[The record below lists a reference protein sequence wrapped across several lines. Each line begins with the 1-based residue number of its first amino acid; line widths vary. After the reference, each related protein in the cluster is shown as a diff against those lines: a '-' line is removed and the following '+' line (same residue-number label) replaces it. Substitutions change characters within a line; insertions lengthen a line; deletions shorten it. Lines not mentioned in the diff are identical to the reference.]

1 MYKSSFLKALAVYAS
16 VMTLVACTGA
26 KKPTFNPAKAPRVA
40 KLERVAISSFDGKDG
55 ALFKKELETM
65 LLNNKQGGFVVVTSQ
80 KEADG
85 FFSGRVIDSSVSSRS
100 FSKEI
105 EDCEREGIFKKCK
118 EGTQRKFNVKCV
130 EKTANFHVLV
140 SATKLKT
147 GEVIYSS
154 KFTGKETDTH
164 CENQST
170 PPASNASLLQKA
182 RTKALE
188 KIRKDVAP
196 YYTTEE

>member
-1 MYKSSFLKALAVYAS
+1 MYKSYFIKVLALYVS
-16 VMTLVACTGA
+16 VMTLLACTA
-26 KKPTFNPAKAPRVA
+26 TNKPTFNPAKAPRVA

-55 ALFKKELETM
+55 GLFRKELETM

-85 FFSGRVIDSSVSSRS
+85 VFSGRVIDSSVSGRS
-100 FSKEI
+100 FSKEL
-105 EDCEREGIFKKCK
+105 EDCDREGFFKKCK
-118 EGTQRKFNVKCV
+118 EGTERKINLECV
-130 EKTANFHVLV
+130 EKGATVQVLV
-140 SATKLKT
+140 SAIKLKT

-170 PPASNASLLQKA
+170 PPTSNAALLQKA
-182 RTKALE
+182 RANVLE
-188 KIRKDVAP
+188 QIRKVVAP
-196 YYTTEE
+196 YYTEE